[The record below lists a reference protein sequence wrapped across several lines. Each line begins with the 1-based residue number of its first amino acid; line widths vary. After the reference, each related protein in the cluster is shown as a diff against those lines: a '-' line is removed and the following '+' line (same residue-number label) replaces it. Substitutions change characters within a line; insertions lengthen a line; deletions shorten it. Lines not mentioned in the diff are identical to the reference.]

1 MLFTVDLVFTMLLS
15 TSPWGYFFS
24 LWGLMEVLSI
34 LPGRFTVSYNHT
46 FLRRAQ
52 THDHLAGF
60 TKSRLLVQLM
70 PTVCLMIN
78 GMGRVPLDCRAHLSV
93 LHKVRSRTRGDLAT
107 PIHS

>member
-60 TKSRLLVQLM
+60 TKSRLLR
-70 PTVCLMIN
+70 N
-78 GMGRVPLDCRAHLSV
+78 
-93 LHKVRSRTRGDLAT
+93 
-107 PIHS
+107 